1 MWNLNTVV
9 HKRRMRG
16 FTLLEVMIVVLIISL
31 LLMIAIP
38 QFYTARMRSQQTT
51 CMNNLRQIVYAKEM
65 LAHNKSLSEGAP
77 TTIND
82 IWPDY
87 IRSPGKPICPAGGD
101 YSINPIGTDPTCTIN
116 IGPYAHL
123 AP

>member
-1 MWNLNTVV
+1 VRLN
-9 HKRRMRG
+9 RREKG

-38 QFYTARMRSQQTT
+38 QFYNARMRAQQRT

-65 LAHNKSLSEGAP
+65 LAHNKNLSDGAP
-77 TTIND
+77 VAITD

-87 IRSPGKPICPAGGD
+87 IRSPGQPVCPAGGA
-101 YSINPIGTDPTCTIN
+101 YNVNNIGVDPSCTIN
-116 IGPYAHL
+116 AGPYAHL